1 MNNNEQQF
9 THKKDTKK
17 DKKALCFSCKKK
29 SINNLSKSYKKC
41 CSNFSLFY
49 QFIIFLIPFNFFLYI
64 IIYIGNY
71 LGIERIFKFDFF
83 NTLKNEYIK
92 YLITDIE
99 DVHFQIGM
107 YEMKMQF
114 YDLENI
120 RFFQVYFR
128 EMISMGLLSE
138 ENIKIFPN
146 ISNNSEILYKSLD
159 EFQDKNQMNNIYTLL
174 KNESL
179 KYIDNRED
187 NLSELGKLYYYFLPI
202 MTYEA
207 FLKKTYINQTFFIT
221 YEFDNK
227 TKNII
232 GDEFYFAFPRLKSE
246 MFSSSNFFPTNALI
260 SPKISKNET
269 KNDEEYFLN
278 NGYYKENW
286 FTYQDY
292 SFREHV
298 NEVNFSKL
306 SFSNLNYNYYGKLNQ
321 SNIVT
326 IQDFIE
332 ANGKFYIFNL
342 IYFIKRKIFKDEFW
356 ELSIFLLFNNNDNA
370 HQKEIYSNNDTYLI

>member
-9 THKKDTKK
+9 THKIDKKK
-17 DKKALCFSCKKK
+17 DKKVLCFSCKKK
-29 SINNLSKSYKKC
+29 SINNLSKNYQKC

-49 QFIIFLIPFNFFLYI
+49 QFIIFLIPFSFILYI

-99 DVHFQIGM
+99 DVHFKIGL

-114 YDLENI
+114 YDFENI

-159 EFQDKNQMNNIYTLL
+159 EFSDKNQMNNIYTLI

-179 KYIDNRED
+179 KYVDNRED
-187 NLSELGKLYYYFLPI
+187 NLSELGKLYYYF
-202 MTYEA
+202 Y
-207 FLKKTYINQTFFIT
+207 
-221 YEFDNK
+221 
-227 TKNII
+227 
-232 GDEFYFAFPRLKSE
+232 
-246 MFSSSNFFPTNALI
+246 
-260 SPKISKNET
+260 
-269 KNDEEYFLN
+269 
-278 NGYYKENW
+278 
-286 FTYQDY
+286 
-292 SFREHV
+292 
-298 NEVNFSKL
+298 
-306 SFSNLNYNYYGKLNQ
+306 
-321 SNIVT
+321 
-326 IQDFIE
+326 
-332 ANGKFYIFNL
+332 
-342 IYFIKRKIFKDEFW
+342 
-356 ELSIFLLFNNNDNA
+356 LL
-370 HQKEIYSNNDTYLI
+370 

>member
-1 MNNNEQQF
+1 MNNDESKFIQ
-9 THKKDTKK
+9 KK
-17 DKKALCFSCKKK
+17 DKRKDKKILCYSCIKK
-29 SINNLSKSYKKC
+29 SFNNLSKSYKNC
-41 CSNFSLFY
+41 CSKFSLLY
-49 QFIIFLIPFNFFLYI
+49 QFIIFLIPFSFFLYI
-64 IIYIGNY
+64 IIYLGNY
-71 LGIERIFKFDFF
+71 YGFERILKFDFF

-99 DVHFQIGM
+99 DVHSQISL

-120 RFFQVYFR
+120 MFFQIYFR

-146 ISNNSEILYKSLD
+146 ISNKSEILYKSLD

-179 KYIDNRED
+179 NYIDNRED

-207 FLKKTYINQTFFIT
+207 FFKKTYINQTFFIA

-246 MFSSSNFFPTNALI
+246 MFNSSNFFPTNALI
-260 SPKISKNET
+260 SPKINKNES
-269 KNDEEYFLN
+269 KNDEEFFLN
-278 NGYYKENW
+278 NNYYKENW

-292 SFREHV
+292 SFREQA

-306 SFSNLNYNYYGKLNQ
+306 SFSNLDYNYYGKLNQ

-332 ANGKFYIFNL
+332 INGKFYIFNF
-342 IYFIKRKIFKDEFW
+342 IYYINKKIFKDEYLD
-356 ELSIFLLFNNNDNA
+356 LSIFILF
-370 HQKEIYSNNDTYLI
+370 I